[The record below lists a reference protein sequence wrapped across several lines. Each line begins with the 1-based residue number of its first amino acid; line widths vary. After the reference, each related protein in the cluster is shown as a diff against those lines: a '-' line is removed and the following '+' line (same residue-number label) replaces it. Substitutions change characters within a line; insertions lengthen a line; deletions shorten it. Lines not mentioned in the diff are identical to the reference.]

1 MGCAA
6 GAGCAEGGAAAGT
19 AVSSSEAAQV
29 ATQCSAGL
37 GQSGSGQHGQTQEY
51 TELIHKMPFDEV
63 YTNIVTRIGSQAWIR
78 IGLLALGVT
87 TICQGQNA
95 AELQRAS
102 VQKQISSVQKQRETV
117 KPQRPEPAQTIQPV
131 IAPLGPPRP
140 PACPPMDGTELN
152 RMIEG
157 PAAAG
162 QVEPEIVREVAR
174 QESAFR
180 PCAVSAKGAEGLM
193 QLMPATQAMLGV
205 GNPYDPEE
213 SLWAGAK
220 LLKTLLT
227 RYDGNVALALSAYNA
242 GPARV
247 DAADGVPSIT
257 ETQNYVSTIMGRLS
271 SIK

>member
-1 MGCAA
+1 
-6 GAGCAEGGAAAGT
+6 
-19 AVSSSEAAQV
+19 
-29 ATQCSAGL
+29 
-37 GQSGSGQHGQTQEY
+37 
-51 TELIHKMPFDEV
+51 MPFDEV
-63 YTNIVTRIGSQAWIR
+63 YTNLLTPGTGRAWMR
-78 IGLLALGVT
+78 IGLLALVAA

-102 VQKQISSVQKQRETV
+102 VGKQMSSIQKQRETV
-117 KPQRPEPAQTIQPV
+117 KPQRPEPLQPIPPM
-131 IAPLGPPRP
+131 IAPIEAPRP
-140 PACPPMDGTELN
+140 PACPPMDATELN

-157 PAAAG
+157 AAAAG

-180 PCAVSAKGAEGLM
+180 PCAVSPKGAEGLM

-205 GNPYDPEE
+205 ENPYDPEE

-227 RYDGNVALALSAYNA
+227 RYEGNVALALSAYNA

-247 DAADGVPSIT
+247 DAADGVPAIA
-257 ETQNYVSTIMGRLS
+257 ETQNYVASILGRLS